1 MKMQKYVIVVNKNL
15 QINISKI
22 KNIAKLGTTV
32 IMHVNIMVLEI

>member
-32 IMHVNIMVLEI
+32 IMQVNIMVLEI